1 MIENE
6 QCFQESAV
14 ASFVLMSFLIL
25 WAFLSLSLP
34 PLPHSLFPSSPP
46 THCQLVSGK
55 RASSPQVQ
63 EQPLRGGRGVPL
75 AGILRPPA
83 PEFVSPGLLPH
94 LVMGLSPI
102 PPRFRSFSS
111 QFRDSVR

>member
-46 THCQLVSGK
+46 THCQLVS
-55 RASSPQVQ
+55 VYMC
-63 EQPLRGGRGVPL
+63 VC
-75 AGILRPPA
+75 
-83 PEFVSPGLLPH
+83 V
-94 LVMGLSPI
+94 
-102 PPRFRSFSS
+102 FRSM
-111 QFRDSVR
+111 QFLGK